1 MSAVGKA
8 LKEVSYRIPPQI
20 LNLVFMR
27 SMGRYHFEPT
37 SVEDQIMNLVFRP
50 RVMVDCNLL
59 GGVETWVDLTQATRK
74 EVDGFNT
81 VFTIPK
87 TLTGGRSIVSAKSI
101 TLMNPYAFGNMGAG
115 PACGSS
121 DMLRIG
127 QNIMNNSMGNIPTIG
142 TAYVQLIGEN
152 VVLVRN
158 TVMIPQVAWLK
169 CVIENESD
177 LGNINPRSYRV
188 IAKMLELATKSYIYN
203 TYLIT
208 LDEGHLQGG
217 RELGSVRGIIEGYS
231 DAEEMYQ
238 EYLDTIVGKTLFMN
252 DLEPYRRH
260 LKLIVGGAR

>member
-27 SMGRYHFEPT
+27 SMGRYQFEPT
-37 SVEDQIMNLVFRP
+37 SVEDQILHLIFRP
-50 RVMVDCNLL
+50 RVLVDCNLL
-59 GGVETWVDLTQATRK
+59 GGVETWVDLTRATRSQI
-74 EVDGFNT
+74 DGHNT
-81 VFTIPK
+81 VYRIPK
-87 TLTGGRSIVSAKSI
+87 ELTGGRSIISAKSI
-101 TLMNPYAFGNMGAG
+101 TMINPYAYGNFNSG

-121 DMLRIG
+121 ELMYAARDM
-127 QNIMNNSMGNIPTIG
+127 MNAASGNIPSIG
-142 TAYVQLIGEN
+142 SAYVQLIGEN

-158 TVMIPQVAWLK
+158 TIMIPQVAWLK
-169 CVIENESD
+169 CIIENESD
-177 LGNINPRSYRV
+177 LGNISPRSYRV

-208 LDEGHLQGG
+208 LDEGQLQGG
-217 RELGSVRGIIEGYS
+217 REIGSVRSIIEGYS

-238 EYLDTIVGKTLFMN
+238 EYLTNTVQKTLFMN
-252 DLEPYRRH
+252 DVEPYRRH